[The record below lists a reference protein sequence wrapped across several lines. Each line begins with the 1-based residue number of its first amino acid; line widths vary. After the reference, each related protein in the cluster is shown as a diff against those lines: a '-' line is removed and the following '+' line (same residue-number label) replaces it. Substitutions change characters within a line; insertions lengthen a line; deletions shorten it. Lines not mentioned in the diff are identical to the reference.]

1 MVGIKEIFKYNC
13 LNSQSDDFQKEFR
26 IEELD
31 IWFSDFESFGGLLD
45 DPLGGNPL
53 LLLVRLGLELV
64 VLLDAVEEGLPAGG
78 EAEVLNADVNPLG
91 HDSVPDLLVYD
102 DSDGPGVD
110 VEDSASSA
118 VVELV
123 GHALV
128 DGAVHDD
135 VDDVSDFI
143 GGEGPGDV
151 DGPILSESLSEFI
164 SSSSSVSV
172 AVSHGWSLILIN
184 IINSNLKIE

>member
-1 MVGIKEIFKYNC
+1 MDV
-13 LNSQSDDFQKEFR
+13 
-26 IEELD
+26 
-31 IWFSDFESFGGLLD
+31 WFCDFESFGGLLD

-53 LLLVRLGLELV
+53 LLLVGFGLELV
-64 VLLDAVEEGLPAGG
+64 VFLDAVQEGLPAGG
-78 EAEVLNADVNPLG
+78 ETEVLDSDVNPLG
-91 HDSVPDLLVYD
+91 DDSVPDLLVYD

-110 VEDSASSA
+110 VEDCAGPA

-151 DGPILSESLSEFI
+151 DGTALSEPFPEFI
-164 SSSSSVSV
+164 SSSSPVSV
-172 AVSHGWSLILIN
+172 TMSH
-184 IINSNLKIE
+184 